1 MGSAALMQLLSSAL
15 QTVASQNGL
24 SLGLIILAIIE
35 MPVVILIL
43 ASVAGH
49 PRRLKVTGLF
59 LGWLLL
65 MFGIFI
71 GAIYALG
78 FIFRL
83 FF

>member
-1 MGSAALMQLLSSAL
+1 MDNTALLRLFSGAVQS
-15 QTVASQNGL
+15 VASQNGL
-24 SLGLIILAIIE
+24 SMGLIILAIIE

-43 ASVAGH
+43 ASVISR

-65 MFGIFI
+65 VFAIFV
-71 GAIYALG
+71 GAIYVIS
-78 FIFRL
+78 FIFGL